1 MVSLRTGFRLA
12 KLGNVL
18 SPNRMGAAIAGGLG
32 PETMPNWDFATD
44 LSGWADSQG
53 QVTWDAGR
61 AKVAVFETLQRFD
74 GVAVTEAGKT
84 YQVDIKFHADSDGGG
99 IRIRPD
105 NLPMIE
111 YTLTDQ
117 LFTVVA
123 TDTTTRMR
131 FERPSSGT
139 GTTYIESV
147 SVKEVL

>member
-1 MVSLRTGFRLA
+1 MVGICIGLGLTG
-12 KLGNVL
+12 GT
-18 SPNRMGAAIAGGLG
+18 AIAGGLG
-32 PETMPNWDFATD
+32 PETMPNWDFETD
-44 LSGWADSQG
+44 LAGWADNQG

-61 AKVAVFETLQRFD
+61 AKVAAFELLQRFD

-84 YQVDIKFHADSDGGG
+84 YQVDIKFHADSDGIG

-105 NLPMIE
+105 GLPMID
-111 YTLTDQ
+111 YTLADQ

-123 TDTTTRMR
+123 TDTTTKMR
-131 FERPSSGT
+131 FERPVAAT